1 MAVYEYAE
9 TFTQLLQQKYEK
21 ELCSDDLTKSNPQVT
36 FINAQTI
43 KLPRMTVSGYKDHT
57 RTPGF
62 NSGTLQR
69 LGTKETFTRQRYRVL
84 CRSNGY

>member
-43 KLPRMTVSGYKDHT
+43 KLPRMT
-57 RTPGF
+57 
-62 NSGTLQR
+62 
-69 LGTKETFTRQRYRVL
+69 EI
-84 CRSNGY
+84 